1 MTPLDIS
8 DETLAQVL
16 ARAGAAL
23 ELAAERER
31 VATGHWRGPD
41 EAGGPAL
48 AASYEDA
55 AEACFAAARV
65 LRARAR

>member
-1 MTPLDIS
+1 MTLPRDIS

-31 VATGHWRGPD
+31 VATGHWRG

-55 AEACFAAARV
+55 AEACLAAARV